1 MTCLVCERTTAE
13 GLHLCA
19 SCHTRFVE
27 LLERVPGTLRTA
39 EATLNNTSVSPGIST
54 TGASAPNEGAPVNLD
69 MSDRLR
75 TYERRLLDLGHWVN
89 EQEELNKPRLFV
101 KPVQAA
107 EYLRAM
113 ATTMRKREY
122 AGDIYL
128 ELRKLER
135 RVLSAADRPL
145 VKRPLGECGALDLDE
160 EGTVAKCVGIVEGHE
175 TGTTGRCNICYRQH
189 DLTDRIT
196 ARFAEAWHVRRPL
209 LQIVK
214 ALNAAG
220 FTLKYGTAKLWVH
233 RGKLAP
239 KCDVQTRQEG
249 HTPAEVLAV
258 LQTGAIDKRNS
269 RNQELQIS

>member
-1 MTCLVCERTTAE
+1 MICLACECKTGA
-13 GLHLCA
+13 GMHLCT
-19 SCHTRFVE
+19 SDHDRFVE

-69 MSDRLR
+69 MSERLR
-75 TYERRLLDLGHWVN
+75 EYEGRLLGLGHWVN
-89 EQEELNKPRLFV
+89 EQEETSRPRIFT
-101 KPVQAA
+101 KPVKAA

-113 ATTMRKREY
+113 ATMMRKREY
-122 AGDIYL
+122 VGDIYL

-160 EGTVAKCVGIVEGHE
+160 DGTVTKCVGIVEGHE
-175 TGTTGRCNICYRQH
+175 TGTTGRCKECHREH

-196 ARFAEAWHVRRPL
+196 ARLTQARNHVAPL
-209 LQIVK
+209 SVIVR
-214 ALNAAG
+214 ALKAAG
-220 FTLKYGTAKLWVH
+220 YPINYERAKKWAQ

-239 KCDVQTRQEG
+239 RCDIRTRQEG
-249 HTPAEVLAV
+249 HTPAEILLV
-258 LQTGAIDKRNS
+258 LQTIPTKGT
-269 RNQELQIS
+269 QYTH

>member
-1 MTCLVCERTTAE
+1 MTCLVCEYTTAE
-13 GLHLCA
+13 GLYLCA

-39 EATLNNTSVSPGIST
+39 EATLNNTSVSPGVST
-54 TGASAPNEGAPVNLD
+54 SGASAPNEGAPVNLD

-75 TYERRLLDLGHWVN
+75 TYERRLLDLGHWAN
-89 EQEELNKPRLFV
+89 EQEEPNKPRLFV

-122 AGDIYL
+122 VGDIYL

-145 VKRPLGECGALDLDE
+145 VKRPLGECGALEIADDTLE
-160 EGTVAKCVGIVEGHE
+160 VTRCSGIVEGHE
-175 TGTTGRCNICYRQH
+175 TGTTGRCKECHREH

-196 ARFAEAWHVRRPL
+196 ARFAEARNHIAPLSVIVR
-209 LQIVK
+209 
-214 ALNAAG
+214 ALKAAG
-220 FTLKYGTAKLWVH
+220 YPINYNTAKSWAK
-233 RGKLAP
+233 RGKLHP
-239 KCDVQTRQEG
+239 RCDTNTRQEG
-249 HTPAEVLAV
+249 HTPAEVILVIQQKA
-258 LQTGAIDKRNS
+258 TTTRNT
-269 RNQELQIS
+269 RTQ